1 MKLSLCIAT
10 YNESKNL
17 HYALDST
24 IDWVDE
30 VVIVDGGSTDSTV
43 ELAKS
48 YGPKVKVINTDNPPI
63 FHINKQKAI
72 EAAKGDWILQLD
84 ADEEVTLDLKEEIQK
99 ILNSKFEILTNET
112 EPRIELQNNNINQE
126 TPIAYQIPRKNYFLG
141 RFLMKGGVYP
151 DYTIRLYRRG
161 AMYFPCKDV
170 HENVK
175 QIRNSKFETLTD
187 WLGTMKNPMNHYSD
201 PTFAR
206 YWHRWKRYCAIE
218 AGRVQERALRL
229 YGNTYRY
236 TLWKIGFVGKCI
248 LILPIYW
255 FFLSYFRHKGFM
267 DGWQG
272 LVFHFMSAM
281 RWWGIAVAVWRLQ
294 SE

>member
-84 ADEEVTLDLKEEIQK
+84 ADEEVTDNLRKEIE
-99 ILNSKFEILTNET
+99 
-112 EPRIELQNNNINQE
+112 RIANGEWRIGHKV
-126 TPIAYQIPRKNYFLG
+126 AYQIPRKNNFLG

-161 AMYFPCKDV
+161 AMYLPCKDV

-187 WLGTMKNPMNHYSD
+187 WLGTMQNPMHHYSD

-281 RWWGIAVAVWRLQ
+281 RWWGIAIDVGRLK
-294 SE
+294 SEK

>member
-10 YNESKNL
+10 YNEAKNL

-24 IDWVDE
+24 IEWVDE
-30 VVIVDGGSTDSTV
+30 VIIVDGSSTDNTV
-43 ELAKS
+43 KLAKS
-48 YGPKVKVINTDNPPI
+48 YGAKVRVIETTNPPI

-72 EAAKGDWILQLD
+72 EAATGDWILQLD
-84 ADEEVTLDLKEEIQK
+84 ADEEITPDLREEIRQ
-99 ILNSKFEILTNET
+99 ILNSKSEILTDGKDPEH
-112 EPRIELQNNNINQE
+112 ELHKNTLNQG

-151 DYTIRLYRRG
+151 DYTIRLYKRG
-161 AMYFPCKDV
+161 TMYFPCKDV
-170 HENVK
+170 HENVVPSPK
-175 QIRNSKFETLTD
+175 SQVPSRG

-206 YWHRWKRYCAIE
+206 YWHRWKRYCSIE
-218 AGRVQERALRL
+218 AGRVQENALRL
-229 YGNTYRY
+229 YKDKNKYMA
-236 TLWKIGFVGKCI
+236 WKIIFVLKCI
-248 LILPIYW
+248 FLLPIYW

-272 LVFHFMSAM
+272 FVFHFMSAM
-281 RWWGIAVAVWRLQ
+281 RWWGIAWKIITK
-294 SE
+294 

>member
-10 YNESKNL
+10 FNEKKNL
-17 HYALDST
+17 HYAMDSA
-24 IDWVDE
+24 INWVDE
-30 VVIVDGGSTDSTV
+30 VIVVDGASTDGTV

-48 YGPKVKVINTDNPPI
+48 YGTKVKVIETTNPPI

-72 EAAKGDWILQLD
+72 EAATGDWILQLD
-84 ADEEVTLDLKEEIQK
+84 ADEEVTPELREEIREIINYQLS
-99 ILNSKFEILTNET
+99 ITNSIV
-112 EPRIELQNNNINQE
+112 
-126 TPIAYQIPRKNYFLG
+126 AYQIPRKNYFLG

-151 DYTIRLYRRG
+151 DYTIRLYKRG
-161 AMYFPCKDV
+161 TMYFPCKDV
-170 HENVK
+170 HENVVPS
-175 QIRNSKFETLTD
+175 SKFQVPSRG

-218 AGRVQERALRL
+218 ASRVQEQALRL
-229 YGNTYRY
+229 YKDKNKYVA
-236 TLWKIGFVGKCI
+236 WKIIFVLKCI
-248 LILPIYW
+248 FLLPVYW

-281 RWWGIAVAVWRLQ
+281 RWWGIAAKVMTK
-294 SE
+294 SK

>member
-30 VVIVDGGSTDSTV
+30 VVVVDGGSTDNTV

-48 YGPKVKVINTDNPPI
+48 YGPKVQVINTDNPPI

-99 ILNSKFEILTNET
+99 ILNSKFEILTNEM

-175 QIRNSKFETLTD
+175 QFRNSQFETLKD
-187 WLGTMKNPMNHYSD
+187 WLGTMQNPMHHYSD

-236 TLWKIGFVGKCI
+236 SLWKIGFVGKCI

-272 LVFHFMSAM
+272 LVFHSMSAM
-281 RWWGIAVAVWRLQ
+281 RWWGIAWKIMTK
-294 SE
+294 SK